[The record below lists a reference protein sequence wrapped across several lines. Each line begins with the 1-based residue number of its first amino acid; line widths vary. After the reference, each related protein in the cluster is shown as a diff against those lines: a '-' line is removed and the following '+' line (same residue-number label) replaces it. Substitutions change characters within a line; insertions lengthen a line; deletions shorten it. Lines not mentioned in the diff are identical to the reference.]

1 MLPCLLCT
9 PPSPSSTAPRPRS
22 AISVGACL
30 WFHSS
35 SILTHARLVQL
46 WLLEPCF
53 CLITRASP
61 PIPSKIISCMTI
73 NYLKCNIENF
83 SQAKQRKIANFI
95 FNGTPSPS
103 CTCCYR
109 VPGTT
114 LAGEFPMCTNASP
127 PQYMPPDFPNLFTCT
142 KSKPTCPHLP
152 FPHNPA
158 KTGQLVWET
167 NLSWVLVNYDLRYPH
182 LPFAKNFKDLI

>member
-9 PPSPSSTAPRPRS
+9 PPSPSSNPPPPRR

-46 WLLEPCF
+46 WLLAPCF

-61 PIPSKIISCMTI
+61 TPSKIISCMTI
-73 NYLKCNIENF
+73 NSLKCNIENF
-83 SQAKQRKIANFI
+83 SQAKQCKIANFI

-114 LAGEFPMCTNASP
+114 LAGVSNVYKCLPPSVYASRVSQPLHLHQIKTYLP
-127 PQYMPPDFPNLFTCT
+127 PLAVPSQ
-142 KSKPTCPHLP
+142 S
-152 FPHNPA
+152 
-158 KTGQLVWET
+158 
-167 NLSWVLVNYDLRYPH
+167 R
-182 LPFAKNFKDLI
+182 

>member
-9 PPSPSSTAPRPRS
+9 PPSLSSTPPRPRS

-61 PIPSKIISCMTI
+61 PTPSKIISCMTI

-83 SQAKQRKIANFI
+83 SQAKQCKIANFI

-127 PQYMPPDFPNLFTCT
+127 PSVYASRFSQPLHLHQIKTYLPPLAVP
-142 KSKPTCPHLP
+142 S
-152 FPHNPA
+152 
-158 KTGQLVWET
+158 Q
-167 NLSWVLVNYDLRYPH
+167 SR
-182 LPFAKNFKDLI
+182 